1 MITFPAS
8 RFSRLGGILL
18 ALLAILA
25 SAAPSPARAQSEAQV
40 RQRAADVV
48 AVITGEK
55 PYAEVF
61 ADSFVMAVPEAQFAM
76 IGRQLSAQVGALVG
90 LDAVEPGTERG
101 AATVAIR
108 FERAIVRGP
117 MRLEGSAPY
126 RVAGLLLNDLSPVN
140 DRGLSVVEQV
150 QELQG
155 DAAMLF
161 ARLDG
166 SEVIAA
172 HNADRQLAIGSTF
185 KLYVLS
191 ALSRSIARAE
201 RDWND
206 VVELTERSFPSGQMQ
221 DWPRG
226 SPVTLHTLA
235 TLMISISDNTAT
247 DQLMAVLGRDAV
259 EAELAASGH
268 SAPTATLPYLTTREL
283 FLLKLGDDA
292 TLTRY
297 QDGDEATRRAILAGL
312 QDRQLDM
319 ADIQRVF
326 GPGPR
331 FIEVEWFASAED
343 IARIYARL
351 AEDPVALEILGVNLG
366 LDRARFA
373 GWDYAGYKGG
383 SEPGVL
389 NFSWLLRDDAGEW
402 WVLAMSWN
410 NPDAAVSEMEFLALA
425 QAALAERERR

>member
-1 MITFPAS
+1 M
-8 RFSRLGGILL
+8 
-18 ALLAILA
+18 
-25 SAAPSPARAQSEAQV
+25 

>member
-1 MITFPAS
+1 MITLPVCSF
-8 RFSRLGGILL
+8 RRLCAILL
-18 ALLAILA
+18 ALLTIPA
-25 SAAPSPARAQSEAQV
+25 SGAVVSTAAQSEAEL

-48 AVITGEK
+48 AVIAGEK

-76 IGRQLSAQVGALVG
+76 IGRQLTAQVGALVG
-90 LDAVEPGTERG
+90 LDAVEPGAQRG
-101 AATVAIR
+101 AATVSIR

-117 MRLEGSAPY
+117 MQLEGTAPY
-126 RVAGLLLNDLSPVN
+126 RVAGLLLNDLAPVN
-140 DRGLSVVEQV
+140 DRGLSMEEQLR
-150 QELQG
+150 ELRG
-155 DAAMLF
+155 DTAMLF

-172 HNADRQLAIGSTF
+172 HNADQQFAVGSTF

-191 ALSRSIARAE
+191 ALSRSIARGE
-201 RDWND
+201 RRWHD

-235 TLMISISDNTAT
+235 TMMISISDNTAT
-247 DQLMAVLGRDAV
+247 DQLMAVLGREAV
-259 EAELAASGH
+259 EAELVESGH
-268 SAPTATLPYLTTREL
+268 SAPAATLPYLTTREL
-283 FLLKLGDDA
+283 FLLKLGEDA
-292 TLTRY
+292 ALARY
-297 QDGDEATRRAILAGL
+297 EAADEAERRAILAGL

-326 GPGPR
+326 ASGPR
-331 FIEVEWFASAED
+331 FIGVEWFASAQD

-351 AEDPVALEILGVNLG
+351 VEVPVALDILGVNLG
-366 LDRARFA
+366 MDRQRFS
-373 GWDYAGYKGG
+373 GWNYAGYKGG

-389 NFSWLLRDDAGEW
+389 NFSWLLRDDAGAW

-410 NPDAAVSEMEFLALA
+410 NPAAPVSEMEFLALA

>member
-1 MITFPAS
+1 MAS
-8 RFSRLGGILL
+8 RSSRLCARAL
-18 ALLAILA
+18 ALLAISLA
-25 SAAPSPARAQSEAQV
+25 LVASPARAQSESEL

-48 AVITGEK
+48 AVIAGEK

-76 IGRQLSAQVGALVG
+76 IGRQLTAQVGALVG
-90 LDAVEPGTERG
+90 LDAVEPGAQRG
-101 AATVAIR
+101 AATVSIR

-117 MRLEGSAPY
+117 MQLEGSAPY
-126 RVAGLLLNDLSPVN
+126 RVAGLLLNDLAPVN
-140 DRGLSVVEQV
+140 ERGLSVVEQV
-150 QELQG
+150 QDLPGETAL
-155 DAAMLF
+155 LF

-172 HNADRQLAIGSTF
+172 HNADRQFAIGSTF

-191 ALSRSIARAE
+191 ALSRSIARGE
-201 RDWND
+201 RRWED
-206 VVELTERSFPSGQMQ
+206 VVNLTERSFPSGQMQ

-247 DQLMAVLGRDAV
+247 DQLMAVLGREAV
-259 EAELAASGH
+259 EAELVASGH
-268 SAPTATLPYLTTREL
+268 SAPAATLPYLTTREL
-283 FLLKLGDDA
+283 FLLKLGDDS
-292 TLTRY
+292 TLAQY
-297 QDGDEATRRAILAGL
+297 EAGNEAQRRAILAGL

-331 FIEVEWFASAED
+331 FIGVEWFASAED

-351 AEDPVALEILGVNLG
+351 AQDPVALEILGVNLG
-366 LDRARFA
+366 MDRQRFS
-373 GWDYAGYKGG
+373 GWAYAGYKGG

-389 NFSWLLRDDAGEW
+389 NFSWLLRDAAGQW

-410 NPDAAVSEMEFLALA
+410 NPAAPVSEMEFLALA
-425 QAALAERERR
+425 QAALAQRERR